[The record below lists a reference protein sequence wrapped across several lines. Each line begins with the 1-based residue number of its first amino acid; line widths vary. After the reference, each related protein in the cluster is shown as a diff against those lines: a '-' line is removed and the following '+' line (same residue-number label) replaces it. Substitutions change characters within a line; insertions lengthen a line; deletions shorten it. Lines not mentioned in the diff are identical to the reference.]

1 MRSFF
6 SNLGWL
12 IRTVPVI
19 AGAALLGGMI
29 GGFAIFA
36 IDGVLTWEPPPQ
48 SRLDVRADSET
59 IAVSPQRQTKPV
71 RIVGGAI
78 PDPSAGMSAPPPV
91 QQPQPQPSSQGGAT
105 GAQSAALI
113 APALLTPKP
122 LGPASPLQPQTATAA
137 SSLATQPQAR
147 GANQLPVPA
156 PNTTPNTSP
165 NGASASQQPR
175 WPDALSRAH
184 QNANAQQQTAPAAAS
199 APLAP
204 SGDHAANNNSATD
217 RNVATSDRAASI
229 DSQDRTDNSRH
240 GRHSRRHAW
249 RYGGDDEA
257 SGVAA
262 PSRRQ
267 QARGYDRLYDSYG
280 NRRDRSYGTT
290 RQQFYRDSDDQTA
303 PPFEATRPR
312 PEPFWGGGS
321 FRRGY
326 QDDD

>member
-12 IRTVPVI
+12 IRAVPVI
-19 AGAALLGGMI
+19 ASAALFGGMI
-29 GGFAIFA
+29 GGFAMFA
-36 IDGVLTWEPPPQ
+36 IDSALTWEPPAQ
-48 SRLDVRADSET
+48 SRLDVRADNQT
-59 IAVSPQRQTKPV
+59 TAVSPQQTKPV

-91 QQPQPQPSSQGGAT
+91 QQPQPQPSSQGSAT
-105 GAQSAALI
+105 GAQSAAQI

-122 LGPASPLQPQTATAA
+122 LGPASALQPQTATAA

-147 GANQLPVPA
+147 SVNQLPVPA
-156 PNTTPNTSP
+156 QNAASSTAPSVTSGP
-165 NGASASQQPR
+165 QQTR

-199 APLAP
+199 APTAQ
-204 SGDHAANNNSATD
+204 SGDHAANNNSETD
-217 RNVATSDRAASI
+217 RNVATGDRAAST
-229 DSQDRTDNSRH
+229 DNQDRTDGFRH
-240 GRHSRRHAW
+240 SRHSRRHAW

-267 QARGYDRLYDSYG
+267 QARGYDRLYDSYR
-280 NRRDRSYGTT
+280 NRRDRSYGNT

-303 PPFEATRPR
+303 PSFESARPR